1 MCLTLFTWFYATEWE
16 VDVPSTSI
24 FLADLTLQRL
34 EWLVEKQ
41 QKLFGQRG
49 RELPFFLLAPCWCC
63 GGGSV
68 SQGVPW
74 DPAAEAKSGIHGRAG
89 APTESQ

>member
-1 MCLTLFTWFYATEWE
+1 MCLTLFTWFYATKWE

-24 FLADLTLQRL
+24 VLADLTLQRL

-49 RELPFFLLAPCWCC
+49 RELPFFFWR
-63 GGGSV
+63 
-68 SQGVPW
+68 
-74 DPAAEAKSGIHGRAG
+74 RAG
-89 APTESQ
+89 VAAGAA